1 MLKKLLVLSLLV
13 AFIIGCEGYASSPT
27 PKTDRT
33 YAASPTLQVHHA
45 QALDATGGGDGDGD
59 GDGDGGG

>member
-33 YAASPTLQVHHA
+33 YLFMREARKGLPFFRL
-45 QALDATGGGDGDGD
+45 
-59 GDGDGGG
+59 